1 MTRPGMSD
9 GRVFTNYSSNCELN
23 VQLQNN
29 AYSTNNVEY
38 KNYIQKN
45 AQAVM
50 NQFTSSVPAKKTG
63 CLPA

>member
-1 MTRPGMSD
+1 MPRPGMSD

-23 VQLQNN
+23 NNVQNGTS
-29 AYSTNNVEY
+29 STNNVQY

-50 NQFTSSVPAKKTG
+50 DQFTSSVPVPKNG